1 MSVSLLFVVLVVLT
15 IGIWAVAFIAF
26 WYGQKLLELQ
36 KQEIKQLLPY
46 LKKIKSDQETLK
58 SLTVSDETPLMK
70 LKDIT
75 LPDNVQ
81 VNFLHKKRKT

>member
-1 MSVSLLFVVLVVLT
+1 MSTSVLFYILLFLT
-15 IGIWAVAFIAF
+15 LGVWMSAFVGF
-26 WYGQKLLELQ
+26 WYGRRLLELQ
-36 KQEIKQLLPY
+36 RQEIKQLLPY

-75 LPDNVQ
+75 LPENVQ
-81 VNFLHKKRKT
+81 VNFLHKKRKA